1 MATKTTKQVLADIK
15 RSGVIEEREMNLLK
29 NRLNNKGEGYKLIN
43 DFDFAGEETQIKG
56 TYAKK
61 GLKWLNNL
69 YKSPTGK
76 ERKNNPFGYREQL
89 TLETFDGFYFDGFF
103 DAGNMFNSFY
113 VPIYTVAGDNNSFQY
128 YMAGGKIEIIG

>member
-1 MATKTTKQVLADIK
+1 MAKKTKEVLANIK

-29 NRLNNKGEGYKLIN
+29 NRLSNKGEGYKEIK
-43 DFDFAGEETQIKG
+43 DFDFAGEETEIKG

-69 YKSPTGK
+69 YKTPTGK
-76 ERKNNPFGYREQL
+76 ERKNNPFRYREQL
-89 TLETFDGFYFDGFF
+89 ALETYQGFYFDGFF

-113 VPIYTVAGDNNSFQY
+113 VPIYTVSGENQSFQY
-128 YMAGGKIEIIG
+128 YLSGGKIHIIG